1 MKLVAL
7 FKQPED
13 PEAFDEAYF
22 NTHMPLI
29 QKVPG
34 LQKTVITRF
43 TRTLMGEGLYLMNE
57 MYFSD
62 SNALKIAMKSPEM
75 AAAGDTLDHF
85 AKGLVTLM
93 YGQEQDTNLK
103 G

>member
-7 FKQPED
+7 YKQPDD

-29 QKVPG
+29 EKVPG

-43 TRTLMGEGLYLMNE
+43 TRTLMGDGLYMMNE

-62 SNALKIAMKSPEM
+62 SNALKVAMKSPEM
-75 AAAGDTLDHF
+75 AAAGDTLDSF
-85 AKGLVTLM
+85 AKGLVILM
-93 YGQEQDTNLK
+93 YGQEQDRTL
-103 G
+103 GG